1 MNPKQFD
8 VVVIGGGSAGLA
20 AHAAARRS
28 THSVLLVEGGEGG
41 TTCARVGCM
50 PSKLLI
56 AAAQS
61 MRHVKQAGV
70 FGIEV
75 SGVSVNG
82 QAVMRRLQVLRDEF
96 VAGVLRDVGQL
107 PPEQRMKGMARFE
120 SATRLL
126 VGEEHIEAARVVI
139 ATGSKPTVPEP
150 FRALG
155 DRVLTTDNLFDL
167 PTLPESLAVVGGG
180 PIGLELGQAFHAL
193 GVRTRL
199 FNDEPT
205 LGPQGDEV
213 ITAEATRLFSEDMP
227 CELGVKVE
235 PTGLVSSSGA
245 ELAWTVGEGRSGA
258 GERRTET
265 FEYVLVCIGRKP
277 SLKSLG
283 LEATGLELD
292 KHGVP
297 SFDAKTMQC
306 GDSTIFLAGDV
317 DARKPI
323 LHEAAADGR
332 IAGQN
337 AAMHPNVAE
346 KPRTVPLSIAFTE
359 PQFAS
364 IGESPSKLDMKVTA
378 VGKVV
383 FAEQGRARVI
393 AEAVGLGH
401 LYADTTS
408 GVLLG
413 AQLVGPA
420 VEHLAHLLAWTIQQ
434 HLTVD
439 AVLEMPFYHPTL
451 EEGLRTALRQLRDQI
466 RKAKKHDAAA
476 EAAVMD
482 CGPCS

>member
-1 MNPKQFD
+1 MR
-8 VVVIGGGSAGLA
+8 
-20 AHAAARRS
+20 HAA
-28 THSVLLVEGGEGG
+28 
-41 TTCARVGCM
+41 
-50 PSKLLI
+50 
-56 AAAQS
+56 
-61 MRHVKQAGV
+61 QAGV

-75 SGVSVNG
+75 SGVSVDR
-82 QAVMRRLQVLRDEF
+82 QAVMRRVQVMRDEF
-96 VAGVLRDVGQL
+96 VAGVLHDVGDL
-107 PPEQRMKGMARFE
+107 PPEQRMTGMARFE
-120 SATRLL
+120 SATRLV
-126 VGEEHIEAARVVI
+126 VGEQRIEAARVVI

-155 DRVLTTDNLFDL
+155 DRVLTTDTLFDL
-167 PTLPESLAVVGGG
+167 PRLPESLAVVGGG

-199 FNDEPT
+199 FHNEPT
-205 LGPQGDEV
+205 LGPQGDDA

-227 CELGVKVE
+227 CELGVEVE
-235 PTGLVSSSGA
+235 PTGAVSPDGA
-245 ELAWTVGEGRSGA
+245 ELAWTVGKGRSGT
-258 GERRTET
+258 GERRTEI

-277 SLKSLG
+277 TLASLS
-283 LEATGLELD
+283 LEATGLALD

-297 SFDAKTMQC
+297 SFDATTMQC
-306 GDSTIFLAGDV
+306 GDSTIFMAGDA

-337 AAMHPNVAE
+337 AALYPKVAE
-346 KPRTVPLSIAFTE
+346 QPRTVPLSIAFTE

-364 IGESPSKLDMKVTA
+364 IGESPAKLDMKATA
-378 VGKVV
+378 VGKVS

-420 VEHLAHLLAWTIQQ
+420 VEHLAHLLAWSIQQ
-434 HLTVD
+434 RLTVD
-439 AVLEMPFYHPTL
+439 AILEMPFYHPTI

-466 RKAKKHDAAA
+466 RKAKKHDAPE